1 MRELNFSVTAS
12 QAEFLGLDCMFPA
25 FIGGLGSGKSHAM
38 AISAVMDASQSS
50 NAIVALY
57 EPTHDHI
64 KRIILPKI
72 EEILVDNGI
81 AYTHNKQ
88 DHIIYTSS
96 SQFGDFIFRSLENP
110 ALIVGYE
117 AFRSHVDE
125 LDVLSEDKA
134 QEAWVKIIARNRQNP
149 KGLKDVKNR
158 VSAYS
163 TPEGYKFM
171 YKGWGRNTVLK
182 EGSNSTYISPNP
194 DYQMVQAKTRDNP
207 YLQESYIQSLVD
219 SYPDAL
225 VAAYLE
231 GEFVNLNSTTVYSAY
246 NRDAHDSSE
255 TIQPNETL
263 YIGCDFNVE
272 KTAATVYVRRSN
284 QWHAAAELVN
294 LLDAD
299 TLAQTIQ
306 DRWQS
311 KGHTIVIYPDCSGA
325 SRSNANATMSAI
337 GILQKAR
344 FEVRARRKNPDIRDR
359 VMATNKAFNA
369 GRVFINSRE
378 CPVASRCLEQQSY
391 DKNGEPDKK
400 SGNDHQN
407 DATTYPLAYEMAIR
421 KPLFAIDF
429 SYMV

>member
-1 MRELNFSVTAS
+1 
-12 QAEFLGLDCMFPA
+12 MFPA

-50 NAIVALY
+50 NAIIALY

-72 EEILVDNGI
+72 EEILIDNGI
-81 AYTHNKQ
+81 RYTHNKQ
-88 DHIIYTSS
+88 DHIIYTST

-117 AFRSHVDE
+117 AYRSHVDE

-134 QEAWVKIIARNRQNP
+134 QEAWVRIIARNRQNP
-149 KGLKDVKNR
+149 KGLEDGSNR

-171 YKGWGRNTVLK
+171 YKGWGRNTTLVD
-182 EGSNSTYISPNP
+182 GTVSTYVSPNP
-194 DYQMVQAKTRDNP
+194 DYMMVQAKTRDNP
-207 YLQESYIQSLVD
+207 YLKEAYIQSLMD
-219 SYPDAL
+219 SYPDTL
-225 VAAYLE
+225 ITAYLE
-231 GEFVNLNSTTVYSAY
+231 GEFINLNASTVYSAY
-246 NRDAHDSSE
+246 NRDTHDSTE
-255 TIQPNETL
+255 TIRDRETL

-272 KTAATVYVRRSN
+272 KTAATVYVKRGSE
-284 QWHAAAELVN
+284 WHAVAELVN

-299 TLAQTIQ
+299 TLADTIK
-306 DRWQS
+306 DKWQS
-311 KGHTIVIYPDCSGA
+311 RGHSIIIYPDCSGA
-325 SRSNANATMSAI
+325 SRSNANATISAI
-337 GILQKAR
+337 GVLQAAH

-378 CPVASRCLEQQSY
+378 CPVSSRCLEQQSY
-391 DKNGEPDKK
+391 DKHGEPDKK

-421 KPLFAIDF
+421 KPMFALDF
-429 SYMV
+429 SFVT